1 MVVRVGRTELATQ
14 VAVLRCLSLTFPA
27 HGSRPAN
34 GIQRQ
39 QGMHCSCSGATAA
52 KQTGIWKCDV
62 APLLRPLF
70 VPASTYF

>member
-1 MVVRVGRTELATQ
+1 MVVQVSLTELVIQ
-14 VAVLRCLSLTFPA
+14 MAVWRRWSLTCPA

-39 QGMHCSCSGATAA
+39 QCMHCSFSGATAA
-52 KQTGIWKCDV
+52 KQAGIWKCDV
-62 APLLRPLF
+62 APLLCPLF